1 MFADVNGIRM
11 CYEDRGEG
19 EPVVLIGGFGAN
31 RLFWDDAV
39 SMMDGYRA
47 ITYDNRGVGDTEYSG
62 GFSIDDLADDV
73 VALLDHLGIDRAHA
87 VGWSM
92 GSQIGQSLGIRHADR
107 LKSLTLVSA
116 YRRFPFR
123 SYYVLKGFNDLALNG
138 DAPMAC
144 LAMAV
149 NAFCFPEWMFRDM
162 DDRGITF
169 PIPERLERPEG
180 LRDQLD
186 AIRGYD
192 TTDAARGIKV
202 PTLVVH
208 GGEDLMV
215 APEEGRKVA
224 DAVEGSRFLLLGSA
238 GHSIPFGECWT
249 QLRAFIGSNA

>member
-1 MFADVNGIRM
+1 
-11 CYEDRGEG
+11 
-19 EPVVLIGGFGAN
+19 
-31 RLFWDDAV
+31 
-39 SMMDGYRA
+39 
-47 ITYDNRGVGDTEYSG
+47 
-62 GFSIDDLADDV
+62 
-73 VALLDHLGIDRAHA
+73 
-87 VGWSM
+87 
-92 GSQIGQSLGIRHADR
+92 
-107 LKSLTLVSA
+107 
-116 YRRFPFR
+116 
-123 SYYVLKGFNDLALNG
+123 
-138 DAPMAC
+138 
-144 LAMAV
+144 
-149 NAFCFPEWMFRDM
+149 MFRDM

-180 LRDQLD
+180 LSDQLD